1 MELFIALAA
10 TPLSD
15 MHQPKTFDL
24 RSLKHQLHN
33 IQEIRKGLIKC
44 DINYDHVGNGKP
56 HHSARVDFV
65 SDMGTGSIQFT
76 LEETNW
82 HYEGETDINGENTKY
97 EGFTAHDS
105 VQAICRKVRGL
116 LLKLL

>member
-1 MELFIALAA
+1 
-10 TPLSD
+10 
-15 MHQPKTFDL
+15 
-24 RSLKHQLHN
+24 
-33 IQEIRKGLIKC
+33 
-44 DINYDHVGNGKP
+44 
-56 HHSARVDFV
+56 
-65 SDMGTGSIQFT
+65 MGTGSIQFT

-82 HYEGETDINGENTKY
+82 HYEGETDINGEHTKY